1 MKSILL
7 IGIGQFGEILGDKL
21 INMGNEVMVV
31 DKDEDIINRIASKF

>member
-21 INMGNEVMVV
+21 INMGNEV
-31 DKDEDIINRIASKF
+31 ILLIGIGQF